1 MADQLASEESD
12 RRLASRVQQNQLT
25 SAEQAAVFKEYL
37 REKNI
42 KDLHEGKYKDNTNTK
57 TRSGMQKWHIHKSR
71 HITRV
76 LFRLRTGHNRL
87 KANLVR
93 FNNKIDST
101 CSYCEE
107 DETTKHILLKCPGLE
122 TEREKIRLYF
132 TAHNIE
138 INLRNLLGL
147 NQKFNSNTQH
157 EIQRLIT
164 KFLKKAK
171 LINRI

>member
-1 MADQLASEESD
+1 
-12 RRLASRVQQNQLT
+12 
-25 SAEQAAVFKEYL
+25 
-37 REKNI
+37 
-42 KDLHEGKYKDNTNTK
+42 
-57 TRSGMQKWHIHKSR
+57 
-71 HITRV
+71 V

-107 DETTKHILLKCPGLE
+107 DETTKHILLKCPGLK

-138 INLRNLLGL
+138 INLRNLLRL

-157 EIQRLIT
+157 EIQRLLT